1 MNKIVE
7 AIEILKLNVEK
18 FPNSWN
24 TYDSLGEAYL
34 IKGSKELAILNYEKS
49 LKLNPKNLARKKA

>member
-24 TYDSLGEAYL
+24 TYNSLGEAYL

-49 LKLNPKNLARKKA
+49 LKLNPKNLAGKKA

>member
-34 IKGSKELAILNYEKS
+34 IKGSKEYAK
-49 LKLNPKNLARKKA
+49 